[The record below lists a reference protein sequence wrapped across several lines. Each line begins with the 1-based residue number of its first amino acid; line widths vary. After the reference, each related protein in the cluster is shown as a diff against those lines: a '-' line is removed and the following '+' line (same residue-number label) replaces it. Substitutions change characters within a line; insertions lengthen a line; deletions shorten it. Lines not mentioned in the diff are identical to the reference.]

1 MSASTHKPQMI
12 PLTSDDL
19 HSLRNLTQQNRS
31 TTGLVGRVLLR
42 WAMET
47 MPADELHAAVGDEIE
62 RAAERRREV
71 AREAAAARWG
81 AQKEEA

>member
-1 MSASTHKPQMI
+1 MSASLHKPQMI

-19 HSLRNLTQQNRS
+19 RSLRNLTQQNRS

-81 AQKEEA
+81 ENR